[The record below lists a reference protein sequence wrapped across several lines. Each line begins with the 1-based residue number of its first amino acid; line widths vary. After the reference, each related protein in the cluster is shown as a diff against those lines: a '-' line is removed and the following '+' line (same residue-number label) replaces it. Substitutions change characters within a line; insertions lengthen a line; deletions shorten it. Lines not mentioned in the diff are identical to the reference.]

1 MFTNK
6 LELQYCDE
14 LHNYDIFPKVVP
26 AGKVSEVCIKPLG
39 RHAAFLQTTYQLK
52 LNGLDEGDTWAYPDR
67 PNDFQYEVAPDEDGC
82 IRFSFEFFGEQQFF
96 VRLFLE
102 KSEENG
108 LRSDFNLRLS
118 MYAVAEDLV
127 GRYPYRGDCH
137 MHSFRSDGKQS
148 PEVLAADYRKTGYDF
163 MAVTDHLRYYP
174 SLEAIAA
181 YKDVKIDLTLVPGEE
196 VHLPCDE
203 DNSTHLNN
211 VHIVNFGG
219 SYSVNALVRDGIK
232 EAVCHEDDKRAVIAD
247 PPPIQST
254 EAHWAEV
261 DAYMETIDIPAQL
274 KGSER
279 YTFASCCWVF
289 EHIKKGGGLG
299 IFCHP
304 YWISDVYQVPESLT
318 DYILKTQPF
327 DAFEV
332 LGGENYYEQN
342 GHQTVKY
349 YEDRSM
355 GRRYPIVG
363 STDSHSS
370 VNNVNALIASTIVF
384 SPANEREALI
394 DSIKDFYSVAV
405 DTISKEFRLV
415 GDFRL
420 TKYACFLLNNYFPI
434 HDELCIEEGLMM
446 KAYAA
451 GYDGAKE
458 SLEFLS
464 GRMQK
469 LRERYFQF

>member
-1 MFTNK
+1 M
-6 LELQYCDE
+6 QYCDE

-304 YWISDVYQVPESLT
+304 YWIPYVLHIPPSFVDAMMEVH
-318 DYILKTQPF
+318 PF
-327 DAFEV
+327 GAYEV
-332 LGGENYYEQN
+332 LGGELYTEQN
-342 GHQTVKY
+342 EFQSADY
-349 YEDRSM
+349 YRDVAK
-355 GRRYPIVG
+355 GRIYPVVG
-363 STDSHSS
+363 NTDTHNSTNSAGSH
-370 VNNVNALIASTIVF
+370 VCSTIVF
-384 SPANEREALI
+384 SPKNEREALI
-394 DSIKDFYSVAV
+394 DSILKLYSIAV
-405 DTISKEFRLV
+405 DTLDEHPRYV
-415 GDFRL
+415 GDYRFLR
-420 TKYACFLLNNYFPI
+420 YATFLEKNYFPL
-434 HDELCIEEGLMM
+434 HDELCFEEGRAM
-446 KAYAA
+446 KDYVN
-451 GYDGAKE
+451 GVPGAKE
-458 SLEFLS
+458 QLESLS
-464 GRMQK
+464 GRTQALLEK
-469 LRERYFQF
+469 YFAF